1 LTHAVADDLHEIQHV
16 EVTVDLKPDCA
27 AARQR
32 AWMFRAPADV
42 AVVRP
47 AARVSG
53 RIRVPGDKSISHRYA
68 LLAALADGVTR
79 IANYSPG
86 ADCAA
91 TLACLR
97 ALGVDIRRDSHRP
110 PAGGPRDGIIEITGR
125 GVRGLA
131 PPAAA
136 LDAANSGT
144 TMRLLAGV
152 VAAHPFRTTIG
163 GDASLSRRPMR
174 RVLDPLTRM
183 GARVESV
190 EGRPPLTIHGAELQG
205 IEYRPEVP
213 SAQVKSA
220 VLLAGLQGHGRT
232 TIIEPA
238 PTRDHT
244 ERALA
249 AFGVRVNVLDGSVTV
264 EGGQRL
270 AACAVEIPGDISGA
284 AFWAALAAGRPG
296 SVIEIVAV
304 GLNPSR
310 LALLDILHRAG
321 ADVTAVSLDEVNG
334 EPVGTLRVAAAA
346 LRSFAI
352 DPAEVPAVIDEIPA
366 LAALGA
372 LLPEGETMEVRGAA
386 ELRVKESDRI
396 ARLAQGLR
404 AIGAAVEEYEDGFH
418 IEARRLSGGT
428 ADSAGDHRLAMAFA
442 VAASGASGPTTISN
456 AGAVD
461 VSYPGFFEELER
473 LTRHGDDR

>member
-1 LTHAVADDLHEIQHV
+1 MGPRRASF
-16 EVTVDLKPDCA
+16 
-27 AARQR
+27 ARWGVIVR
-32 AWMFRAPADV
+32 GMFRAPADA

-47 AARVSG
+47 APRVSG

-68 LLAALADGVTR
+68 LLGALADGRTR
-79 IANYSPG
+79 ISNYSPG

-97 ALGVDIRRDSHRP
+97 ALGADIRRDH
-110 PAGGPRDGIIEITGR
+110 GVVEITGR

-131 PPAAA
+131 APAAP

-144 TMRLLAGV
+144 TMRLLSGV
-152 VAAHPFRTTIG
+152 VAAHRFTTTIG

-183 GARVESV
+183 GARVEAV
-190 EGRPPLTIHGAELQG
+190 DGRPPLTIHGGDLQA

-220 VLLAGLQGHGRT
+220 ILLAGLQGRGRT
-232 TIIEPA
+232 SVIEPT

-249 AFGVRVNVLDGSVTV
+249 TFGVTVTADGGAIAV

-270 AACAVEIPGDISGA
+270 RACALAVPGDISGA
-284 AFWAALAAGRPG
+284 AFWAVLAAGRPG
-296 SVIEIVAV
+296 GEVEIEGL

-310 LALLDILHRAG
+310 VTLLDVLRRTG
-321 ADVTAVSLDEVNG
+321 AAVTATVSDEVNG
-334 EPVGTLRVAAAA
+334 EPIGTLRVAAAA
-346 LRSFAI
+346 LRSFRI
-352 DPAEVPAVIDEIPA
+352 DPADVPAVIDEIPA
-366 LAALGA
+366 FAALGA

-396 ARLAQGLR
+396 SRLAQGLR
-404 AIGAAVEEYEDGFH
+404 ALGADVEEYPDGFR
-418 IEARRLSGGT
+418 IAARPLSGGT

-442 VAASGASGPTTISN
+442 IAATGASGPTTITGS
-456 AGAVD
+456 GAVD
-461 VSYPGFFEELER
+461 VSYPGFFDELQR
-473 LTRHGDDR
+473 LTGHGDDR

>member
-1 LTHAVADDLHEIQHV
+1 
-16 EVTVDLKPDCA
+16 
-27 AARQR
+27 
-32 AWMFRAPADV
+32 MFRAPADLV
-42 AVVRP
+42 VVRP

-68 LLAALADGVTR
+68 LLGALADGQTR
-79 IANYSPG
+79 ISNYSPG

-97 ALGVDIRRDSHRP
+97 ALGVDIRRHPCSPVEGRS
-110 PAGGPRDGIIEITGR
+110 RDETVEITGR

-131 PPAAA
+131 APAAA

-144 TMRLLAGV
+144 TLRLLAGV

-183 GARVESV
+183 GAKVEAV
-190 EGRPPLTIHGAELQG
+190 DGRPPLTIHGADLQG
-205 IEYRPEVP
+205 IEYQPEVP

-220 VLLAGLQGHGRT
+220 ILLAGLQGRGRT
-232 TIIEPA
+232 TVIEPA

-249 AFGVRVNVLDGSVTV
+249 AFGVRVHVHDNRVAV

-270 AACAVEIPGDISGA
+270 RGCSAEIPGDISGA

-296 SVIEIVAV
+296 SLVEIFGV

-310 LALLDILHRAG
+310 LALIDILRRAG
-321 ADVTAVSLDEVNG
+321 AEVAATSQDEVNG
-334 EPVGTLRVAAAA
+334 EPVGTLRVASGA
-346 LRSFAI
+346 LKSFAVA
-352 DPAEVPAVIDEIPA
+352 PGEVPAVIDEIPA

-372 LLPEGETMEVRGAA
+372 LLPDGETMEVRGAG

-404 AIGAAVEEYEDGFH
+404 ALGAAVEEYEDGFR
-418 IEARRLSGGT
+418 IEARRLSGGA

-442 VAASGASGPTTISN
+442 VAATGASGPTTISN